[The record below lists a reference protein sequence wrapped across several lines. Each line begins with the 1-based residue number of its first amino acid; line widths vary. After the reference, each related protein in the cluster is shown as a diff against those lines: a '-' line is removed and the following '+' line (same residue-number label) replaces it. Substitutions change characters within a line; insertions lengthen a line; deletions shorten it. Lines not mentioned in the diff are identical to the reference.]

1 MKCKA
6 ILIAPS
12 TPPFVHLST
21 YSELRGKV
29 RVAISRTGHVRK
41 VKNHLSAEKWME
53 IEKEKAI
60 KQMRTKVAFLILTF
74 MSVTSVTRWP
84 DWPVAKNAKVSMIDN
99 CQKWINP

>member
-84 DWPVAKNAKVSMIDN
+84 DYFFNIWPF
-99 CQKWINP
+99 